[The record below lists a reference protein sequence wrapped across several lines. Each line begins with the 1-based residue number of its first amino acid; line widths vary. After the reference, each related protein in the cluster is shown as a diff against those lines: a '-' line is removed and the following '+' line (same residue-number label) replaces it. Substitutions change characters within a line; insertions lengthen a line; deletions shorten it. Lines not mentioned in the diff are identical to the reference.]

1 MRYSHQR
8 ELILREVLKRTD
20 HPTAEQICTSLRAE
34 CPRLSL
40 GTVYRD
46 LNTLVEIGKI
56 RRVSIPGEADRF
68 DGQTECHQHLWCTKC
83 HQVESLYIDPAKLS
97 DCVRPLQQMCGR
109 RRAVSGPEPGL
120 GRSNR
125 MDCDIRPAA
134 RRYTERFRR
143 SSFFAPAISYVCG
156 RVSLCKNRTPS
167 FHNGVRFVIS

>member
-56 RRVSIPGEADRF
+56 RRVSVPGEADHF
-68 DGQTECHQHLWCTKC
+68 DGEQVAHQHLWCRKC
-83 HQVESLYIDPAKLS
+83 HKLQSLYIPQE
-97 DCVRPLQQMCGR
+97 PLQQLVDACPGI
-109 RRAVSGPEPGL
+109 RADDFAVTVFGV
-120 GRSNR
+120 
-125 MDCDIRPAA
+125 C
-134 RRYTERFRR
+134 
-143 SSFFAPAISYVCG
+143 SSCLAQEEKAE
-156 RVSLCKNRTPS
+156 
-167 FHNGVRFVIS
+167 